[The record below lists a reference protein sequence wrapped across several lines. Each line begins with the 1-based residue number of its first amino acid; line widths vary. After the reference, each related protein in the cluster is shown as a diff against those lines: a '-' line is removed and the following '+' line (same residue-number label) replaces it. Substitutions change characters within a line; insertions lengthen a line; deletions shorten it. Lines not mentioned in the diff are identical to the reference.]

1 MLSCFLS
8 FVPMRCRLTR
18 REETCGPRGKLAAA
32 NFCRTKL
39 ITLKTRTAL
48 LPPISARHRS
58 ALLKGNERL
67 GFARGSLAVW
77 LGDFYDL

>member
-1 MLSCFLS
+1 VDLATSL
-8 FVPMRCRLTR
+8 PPLTFAER
-18 REETCGPRGKLAAA
+18 
-32 NFCRTKL
+32 NL
-39 ITLKTRTAL
+39 ITLKLATAL

-77 LGDFYDL
+77 LGYFHDLKGPA

>member
-1 MLSCFLS
+1 L
-8 FVPMRCRLTR
+8 PPLTFAER
-18 REETCGPRGKLAAA
+18 D
-32 NFCRTKL
+32 L
-39 ITLKTRTAL
+39 ITLKLATAW

-58 ALLKGNERL
+58 ALLKGNGRL